1 MNDIAKSFVS
11 EGRLISEDSLKER
24 LIRLVTSWEAILALL
39 FILEF
44 VFFSFNAPY
53 FLDSFNLLNA
63 SFSYTEKSILAL
75 SMVFVIICGDIDI
88 SVASIIALSSLA
100 IGWLASIGVESIW
113 LLILAGIAVGALAGA
128 FNGLLIT
135 MIGIPAIAIT
145 LGTQSLFRGIC
156 NIVLQNKAYTEFPED
171 FAYLGQGYI
180 SDNISFLQDIPFEL
194 VCYLILAVIIG
205 FVLHYTGYGR
215 KLYAIGN
222 CTSTAIFSGIKVQ
235 RIRFYNFMLNGVF
248 SGIVAVFLTSRIGS
262 ARPNMALN
270 FEMESITLVVL
281 GGVSILG
288 GRGNII
294 GVLIASFLIGY
305 LRYGMGIMKIP
316 GKYMIITTGIL
327 LIGAVLLPGI
337 LDKIKEGRKLR
348 RQQKEI
354 DAERS
359 GN

>member
-39 FILEF
+39 FIIEF

-100 IGWLASIGVESIW
+100 IGWLASIGVESIGV
-113 LLILAGIAVGALAGA
+113 LILAGIVVGALAGA
-128 FNGLLIT
+128 LNGLLIT

-156 NIVLQNKAYTEFPED
+156 NIVLQNKAYTEFPDD
-171 FAYLGQGYI
+171 FAYLGQGYLL
-180 SDNISFLQDIPFEL
+180 NTDIPFEL
-194 VCYLILAVIIG
+194 VFYLILAVIIG
-205 FVLHYTGYGR
+205 FVLHYTGFGR

-270 FEMESITLVVL
+270 YEMESITLVVL

-305 LRYGMGIMKIP
+305 LRYGMGIMRIP
-316 GKYMIITTGIL
+316 GKYMIITTGFL

-337 LDKIKEGRKLR
+337 LDKIKESRKLR